1 MKRSLTAAVAG
12 VALAGLIG
20 AGVAVAADGTGPAG
34 RLADALSALVGNGT
48 ITQEQADKVSKALTD
63 SWEQERAERDAD
75 RAERQAEIDALLQ
88 KTLNMDSDEV
98 RAKIAEG
105 KTLLEIAGDSAD
117 ELADGVVDLTGQHL
131 DEAVKDGRIT
141 QAQAEE
147 TLARAKTRADAWAA
161 GEETGM
167 GGGMGRDMGLGLL
180 FGPGMGAE
188 GGMGAGPGMGGPGGG
203 MGHRGGGGRGPGAW
217 GGDVEDDQTE
227 SSGSTASATSWQ
239 V

>member
-20 AGVAVAADGTGPAG
+20 AGVAAAADGTGPAG

-88 KTLNMDSDEV
+88 KTLGMDSEAV

-105 KTLLEIAGDSAD
+105 KTLKEIAGESAD
-117 ELADGVVDLTGQHL
+117 ELAAGMVDLVGQRL
-131 DEAVKDGRIT
+131 DKAVKDGRIT

-180 FGPGMGAE
+180 FGPGMGPE
-188 GGMGAGPGMGGPGGG
+188 GGMGAEGGMGPGGG

-217 GGDVEDDQTE
+217 GGDVEDDQAE
-227 SSGSTASATSWQ
+227 SSTASATSWQ
-239 V
+239 A